1 MISLM
6 SPPSHNKIKTEKNT
20 CFSTSYQNDEQH
32 KHRVGITQH
41 LNLLQLEL
49 IIESFTSDRRTTLIS
64 LEKYIKSPNKRICQV
79 LRI

>member
-20 CFSTSYQNDEQH
+20 CFSRSYQNDEQH

-49 IIESFTSDRRTTLIS
+49 IIEDLNHSHQTAGLH
-64 LEKYIKSPNKRICQV
+64 
-79 LRI
+79 